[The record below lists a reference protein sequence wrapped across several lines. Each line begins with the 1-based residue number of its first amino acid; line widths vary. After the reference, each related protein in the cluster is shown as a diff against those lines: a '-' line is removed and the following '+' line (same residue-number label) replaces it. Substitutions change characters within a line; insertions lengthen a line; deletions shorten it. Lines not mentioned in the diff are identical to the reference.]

1 MRDACKILHT
11 GMGGNGVWLVAKHNG
26 RPQMFRGKY
35 EADGDDTAHKQL
47 QAAISKQPLISDA
60 ASEVLYSGAFDANDN
75 LTNEGIERCEQANL
89 RQARGLKELAIIL
102 PLDIQ
107 QFASVMRMSQGI
119 MYSQESD
126 DF

>member
-1 MRDACKILHT
+1 MA
-11 GMGGNGVWLVAKHNG
+11 GNGVWLVAKHNG
-26 RPQMFRGKY
+26 RPQMFRGKF

-60 ASEVLYSGAFDANDN
+60 ASEVLYAGAFDVDDN
-75 LTNEGIERCEQANL
+75 LIEQAGEKCEKANL